1 MLNYF
6 NISGLPNA
14 YSGIKCKF
22 LTKKNSTY
30 KMKNLLSFLAV
41 ATFVVALS
49 SCGSKPAETTET
61 MVDSTAAVVEEA
73 TATMDS
79 ATAVV
84 DSAAAV
90 VDSAA
95 AAH

>member
-1 MLNYF
+1 MGYL
-6 NISGLPNA
+6 
-14 YSGIKCKF
+14 F
-22 LTKKNSTY
+22 LTGVLSDKFINLKTQHN
-30 KMKNLLSFLAV
+30 KMKKFASILAA

-49 SCGSKPAETTET
+49 SCGNKQAENTEAA
-61 MVDSTAAVVEEA
+61 VDSTATEVATEA
-73 TATMDS
+73 TAVVDS
-79 ATAVV
+79 AATAVV